1 MMTEAMDKV
10 RFPRER
16 TLDKT
21 ETPTSRGCAEDEQPA
36 YSEMARKS
44 YKIQC

>member
-10 RFPRER
+10 RFPKER
-16 TLDKT
+16 TLDKI
-21 ETPTSRGCAEDEQPA
+21 EAPTSTGCAEEEQPA

-44 YKIQC
+44 HKIQC